1 VSADEEALSFVIGRP
16 AAHQTQRQERSMSD
30 AIKPIGM
37 PKWGLAMTEGK
48 VNAWLVE
55 EGVDIASGD
64 EILEIETSKITNVFE
79 SPVAGLLRRK
89 VAAEGETLPV
99 GALLGVVADADVS
112 EAAIDAYVEEAK
124 AAQAEAAAAA
134 VPPPEPVMVQAEG
147 WNARVLRMAPELDG
161 GAPPLLLIHG
171 FGGDLQNWQF
181 NQPDLALDRAVY
193 ALDLPGH
200 GGSSKTLNGGAD
212 VPALARAVR
221 AALAA
226 LGVERFHVAGHSL
239 GGAIALRLALDEPER
254 VVSVSLVCSAG
265 LGPEIN
271 ISYIENFIR
280 SDKRKDMKATV
291 EALFAD
297 PAFVSRDMVDD
308 LLKYKRLD
316 GVLPA
321 LRAIADAVFTGGM
334 QTDIFIDDLGTLDVP
349 VQAIWGEAD
358 AIIPVAHARTIP
370 EARRHVLAGA
380 GHMVHIEKP
389 SDVTRLIGEFVA
401 FASG

>member
-1 VSADEEALSFVIGRP
+1 
-16 AAHQTQRQERSMSD
+16 MSD

-55 EGVDIASGD
+55 EGVELSSGQ

-89 VAAEGETLPV
+89 VAAEGEMLPV
-99 GALLGVVADADVS
+99 GALLGVVADPSVP
-112 EAAIDAYVEEAK
+112 EAAIDAFVAEAK

-134 VPPPEPVMVQAEG
+134 VPPPAPVLVPTEH
-147 WNARVLRMAPELDG
+147 WIARALTLSPATDAGAAPLVLL
-161 GAPPLLLIHG
+161 HG

-181 NQPDLALDRAVY
+181 NQPDLAVDRVVH

-200 GGSSKTLNGGAD
+200 GGSSKTLTGAD
-212 VPALARAVR
+212 VSALAAAVR

-239 GGAIALRLALDEPER
+239 GGAIALQLALDEPAR
-254 VVSVSLVCSAG
+254 VASVTLVCSAG

-271 ISYIENFIR
+271 TGYIERFIR
-280 SDKRKDMKATV
+280 SEKRKDMKATV
-291 EALFAD
+291 EELFAD
-297 PAFVSRDMVDD
+297 PSFVSRDMVDD
-308 LLKYKRLD
+308 LLKYTRLD
-316 GVLPA
+316 GVLLA
-321 LRAIADAVFTGGM
+321 LRTIADAAVFSGGR
-334 QTDIFIDDLGTLDVP
+334 QTAILADRLATLDVP

-358 AIIPVAHARTIP
+358 RIIPASHANALP
-370 EARRHVLAGA
+370 EARRHLLAGA

-389 SDVTRLIGEFVA
+389 AEVNRLIGEFVA
-401 FASG
+401 FANG

>member
-1 VSADEEALSFVIGRP
+1 
-16 AAHQTQRQERSMSD
+16 MSD

-55 EGVDIASGD
+55 EGAEVAMGA

-79 SPVAGLLRRK
+79 SPHSGLLRRK
-89 VAAEGETLPV
+89 VAAEGEMLPV
-99 GALLGVVADADVS
+99 GALLGVVADAGVS
-112 EAAIDAYVEEAK
+112 EAEIDAFVEQAK

-134 VPPPEPVMVQAEG
+134 VPPPAPGIAQAEG
-147 WNARVLRMAPELDG
+147 WSVRYLKMMPQTDAG
-161 GAPPLLLIHG
+161 GPPLLLIHG
-171 FGGDLQNWQF
+171 FGGDYQNWQF
-181 NQPDLALDRAVY
+181 NQPDLAADRTVY

-200 GGSSKTLNGGAD
+200 GGSSKVLPGAD
-212 VPALARAVR
+212 VPALAAAVR
-221 AALAA
+221 GALAA
-226 LGVERFHVAGHSL
+226 LNVERFHVAGHSL
-239 GGAIALRLALDEPER
+239 GGAIGLQLALDEPKR
-254 VVSVSLVCSAG
+254 VASVTLVCSAG

-271 ISYIENFIR
+271 TQYIEAFIK
-280 SDKRKDMKATV
+280 SDKRKDMKAAV
-291 EALFAD
+291 ETLFAD

-321 LRAIADAVFTGGM
+321 LRAIADAVFAGGR
-334 QTDIFIDDLGTLDVP
+334 QTTILADRLAGLDVP
-349 VQAIWGEAD
+349 VQAIWGAGD
-358 AIIPVAHARTIP
+358 AIIPAAHAHALP
-370 EARRHVLAGA
+370 EARRHVLEGA

-389 SDVTRLIGEFVA
+389 AEVNRLIGEFVA

>member
-1 VSADEEALSFVIGRP
+1 MSAVI
-16 AAHQTQRQERSMSD
+16 E

-55 EGVDIASGD
+55 EGTEIATGD

-79 SPVAGLLRRK
+79 SPVSGLLRRK
-89 VAAEGETLPV
+89 VANEGETLPV
-99 GALLGVVADADVS
+99 GALLGVVADADVPDS
-112 EAAIDAYVEEAK
+112 ALDAYVAEAMK
-124 AAQAEAAAAA
+124 SQAEAAAAA
-134 VPPPEPVMVQAEG
+134 VPPPAPVMVAAEG
-147 WNARVLRMAPELDG
+147 WSARVLTMAPETPGDAL
-161 GAPPLLLIHG
+161 PLLLIHG

-181 NQPDLALDRAVY
+181 NQPDLATDRVVY

-200 GGSSKTLNGGAD
+200 GGSSKTLNGAD

-239 GGAIALRLALDEPER
+239 GGAIALQLALDEPKR
-254 VVSVSLVCSAG
+254 VASATLVCSAG

-271 ISYIENFIR
+271 TQYIEGFIR
-280 SDKRKDMKATV
+280 ADKRRELKTVV

-308 LLKYKRLD
+308 LLKYKRVD

-321 LRAIADAVFTGGM
+321 LRTIADAVFRDGR
-334 QTDIFIDDLGTLDVP
+334 QALVLTDRLATLDVP
-349 VQAIWGEAD
+349 VQAIWGADD
-358 AIIPVAHARTIP
+358 AIIPALHASALP
-370 EARRHVLAGA
+370 EARRHLLEGA

-389 SDVTRLIGEFVA
+389 ADVTRLIGEFAA
-401 FASG
+401 FAGG

>member
-1 VSADEEALSFVIGRP
+1 
-16 AAHQTQRQERSMSD
+16 MSD
-30 AIKPIGM
+30 AIRPIGM

-55 EGVDIASGD
+55 EGTEIAAGD

-89 VAAEGETLPV
+89 VASEGETLPV
-99 GALLGVVADADVS
+99 GALLGVVADTDVS
-112 EAAIDAYVEEAK
+112 EAALDAYVEEAK

-134 VPPPEPVMVQAEG
+134 VPPPEPVLVAAEG
-147 WNARVLRMAPELDG
+147 WYVRVLKMGPEAGTDT
-161 GAPPLLLIHG
+161 PPLLLIHG

-181 NQPDLALDRAVY
+181 NQPDLAIDRVVY
-193 ALDLPGH
+193 AIDLPGH
-200 GGSSKTLNGGAD
+200 GGSSKTISGGD

-221 AALAA
+221 SGLAA

-239 GGAIALRLALDEPER
+239 GGAIALQLALDEPKR
-254 VVSVSLVCSAG
+254 VASVTLICSAG

-271 ISYIENFIR
+271 AGYIDAFIR
-280 SDKRKDMKATV
+280 ADKRKEMKATV

-321 LRAIADAVFTGGM
+321 LRAIAGGVLSDGR
-334 QTDIFIDDLGTLDVP
+334 QTTILADRLATLEVP
-349 VQAIWGEAD
+349 VQAIWGEDD
-358 AIIPVAHARTIP
+358 AIIPAAHANAVP
-370 EARRHVLAGA
+370 EARRHVLPGA

-389 SDVTRLIGEFVA
+389 AEVTRLIGEFVA

>member
-1 VSADEEALSFVIGRP
+1 
-16 AAHQTQRQERSMSD
+16 MSD
-30 AIKPIGM
+30 AIKAIGM

-55 EGVDIASGD
+55 EGADIATGD

-79 SPVAGLLRRK
+79 SPVSGPLRRK

-99 GALLGVVADADVS
+99 GALLGVVADASVT
-112 EAAIDAYVEEAK
+112 EAEIDAFVETAK

-134 VPPPEPVMVQAEG
+134 VPPPAPELVHAEG
-147 WNARVLRMAPELDG
+147 WTARVLTMAPEAA
-161 GAPPLLLIHG
+161 GALPLLLIHG
-171 FGGDLQNWQF
+171 FGGDYQNWQF
-181 NQPDLALDRAVY
+181 NQPDLAIDRTVY

-200 GGSSKTLNGGAD
+200 GGSSKVLTGAD
-212 VPALARAVR
+212 VPGLAVAVR
-221 AALAA
+221 SALAA

-239 GGAIALRLALDEPER
+239 GGAIGLQLALDEPKR
-254 VVSVSLVCSAG
+254 VASVTLICSAG

-271 ISYIENFIR
+271 TDYIEGFIK

-291 EALFAD
+291 EKLFAD

-321 LRAIADAVFTGGM
+321 LRTIADAVFAGGH
-334 QTDIFIDDLGTLDVP
+334 QTSVFTDRLATLDVP
-349 VQAIWGEAD
+349 VQTIWGESD
-358 AIIPVAHARTIP
+358 AIIPVAHANAVP

-401 FASG
+401 FAGG

>member
-1 VSADEEALSFVIGRP
+1 
-16 AAHQTQRQERSMSD
+16 MSD

-55 EGVDIASGD
+55 DGVEVTMGQ

-79 SPVAGLLRRK
+79 SPVSGLLRRK

-99 GALLGVVADADVS
+99 GALLGVVADSSVS
-112 EAAIDAYVEEAK
+112 EAELDAFVDEARQ
-124 AAQAEAAAAA
+124 AQAAAAAAA

-147 WNARVLRMAPELDG
+147 WAARVLKMAPETDA
-161 GAPPLLLIHG
+161 GAPPLVLIHG

-181 NQPDLALDRAVY
+181 NQPDLATDRVVY

-200 GGSSKTLNGGAD
+200 GGSSKTLPGTD
-212 VPALARAVR
+212 VAGLAAAVR
-221 AALAA
+221 GALAA
-226 LGVERFHVAGHSL
+226 LGVERFHVVGHSL
-239 GGAIALRLALDEPER
+239 GGAVGLQLALDEPKR
-254 VVSVSLVCSAG
+254 VASVTLVCSAG
-265 LGPEIN
+265 LGSEIN
-271 ISYIENFIR
+271 SDYIEGFIR
-280 SDKRKDMKATV
+280 ADKRKDMKATV
-291 EALFAD
+291 ETLFAD
-297 PAFVSRDMVDD
+297 TSFVSRDMVDD

-321 LRAIADAVFTGGM
+321 LRAIADAVFAGGKQAAVLTGRLAG
-334 QTDIFIDDLGTLDVP
+334 LDVP
-349 VQAIWGEAD
+349 VQAIWGESD
-358 AIIPVAHARTIP
+358 RIIPVMHANALP

-389 SDVTRLIGEFVA
+389 AEVNRLIGEFVA

>member
-1 VSADEEALSFVIGRP
+1 
-16 AAHQTQRQERSMSD
+16 MSD

-55 EGVDIASGD
+55 EGVEVEMGQ

-79 SPVAGLLRRK
+79 SPVSGLLRRK
-89 VAAEGETLPV
+89 VAAEGDTLPV
-99 GALLGVVADADVS
+99 GALLGVVADSSVP
-112 EAAIDAYVEEAK
+112 EAELDAYVAAAK

-134 VPPPEPVMVQAEG
+134 VPPPEPVLVPAEG
-147 WNARVLRMAPELDG
+147 WTARVLTMAPESDA
-161 GAPPLLLIHG
+161 GAPPLVLIHG
-171 FGGDLQNWQF
+171 FGGDYQNWQF
-181 NQPDLALDRAVY
+181 NQPDLAVDRVVH

-200 GGSSKTLNGGAD
+200 GGSSKTLTGAD
-212 VPALARAVR
+212 VPALAAAVR

-239 GGAIALRLALDEPER
+239 GGAIGLQLALDEPKR
-254 VVSVSLVCSAG
+254 VASVTLVCSAG
-265 LGPEIN
+265 LGPDIN
-271 ISYIENFIR
+271 IGYIDAFIR

-291 EALFAD
+291 EQLFAD
-297 PAFVSRDMVDD
+297 PSFVSRDMVDD

-321 LRAIADAVFTGGM
+321 LRTIADAVFADGR
-334 QTDIFIDDLGTLDVP
+334 QTTILADKLAGLDVP

-358 AIIPVAHARTIP
+358 RIVPVAHAAAVP

-389 SDVTRLIGEFVA
+389 AEVNRLIGEFVA

>member
-1 VSADEEALSFVIGRP
+1 
-16 AAHQTQRQERSMSD
+16 MSD

-55 EGVDIASGD
+55 EGTEVAMGQ

-79 SPVAGLLRRK
+79 SPVSGLLRRK

-99 GALLGVVADADVS
+99 GALLGVVADPSVT
-112 EAAIDAYVEEAK
+112 EAAIDAHVEQAR

-134 VPPPEPVMVQAEG
+134 VPPPEPVMVPAEG
-147 WNARVLRMAPELDG
+147 WSARVLTLKPETDAG
-161 GAPPLLLIHG
+161 SPPLILLHG

-181 NQPDLALDRAVY
+181 NQPDLAVDRVVH

-200 GGSSKTLNGGAD
+200 GGSSKTLDGAN
-212 VPALARAVR
+212 VPALARAVL

-239 GGAIALRLALDEPER
+239 GGAIALQLALDVPAR
-254 VVSVSLVCSAG
+254 VASATLVNSAA
-265 LGPEIN
+265 LGTEIN
-271 ISYIENFIR
+271 TGYIEAFIK
-280 SDKRKDMKATV
+280 SDKRRDMKATV
-291 EALFAD
+291 ETLFAD
-297 PAFVSRDMVDD
+297 PSFVSRDMVED

-316 GVLPA
+316 GVLSA
-321 LRAIADAVFTGGM
+321 LRAIADAVFAGGR
-334 QTDIFIDDLGTLDVP
+334 QTTILADRLPALDVP
-349 VQAIWGEAD
+349 VQAIWGAED
-358 AIIPVAHARTIP
+358 KVIPATHANALP
-370 EARRHVLAGA
+370 EPRRHVLPGA
-380 GHMVHIEKP
+380 GHMAHIEKP
-389 SDVTRLIGEFVA
+389 AEVNRLIGDFVA

>member
-1 VSADEEALSFVIGRP
+1 
-16 AAHQTQRQERSMSD
+16 MSD

-55 EGVDIASGD
+55 DGVEVTMGQ

-79 SPVAGLLRRK
+79 SPVSGLLRRK

-99 GALLGVVADADVS
+99 GALLGVVADASVS
-112 EAAIDAYVEEAK
+112 DAELDAFVDEARQ
-124 AAQAEAAAAA
+124 AQAAAAAAA

-147 WNARVLRMAPELDG
+147 WSARVLKLAPETDA
-161 GAPPLLLIHG
+161 GAPPLVLIHG

-181 NQPDLALDRAVY
+181 NQPDLAADRVVY

-200 GGSSKTLNGGAD
+200 GGSSKTLPGTD
-212 VPALARAVR
+212 VAGLAAAVR
-221 AALAA
+221 GALAA
-226 LGVERFHVAGHSL
+226 LGVERFHVVGHSL
-239 GGAIALRLALDEPER
+239 GGAVGLQLALDEPKR
-254 VVSVSLVCSAG
+254 VASVTLVCSAG
-265 LGPEIN
+265 LGSEIN
-271 ISYIENFIR
+271 SDYIEGFIR
-280 SDKRKDMKATV
+280 ADKRKDMKATV
-291 EALFAD
+291 ETLFAD
-297 PAFVSRDMVDD
+297 TSFVSRDMVDD

-321 LRAIADAVFTGGM
+321 LRAIADAVFAGGKQAAVLTGRLAG
-334 QTDIFIDDLGTLDVP
+334 LDVP
-349 VQAIWGEAD
+349 VQAIWGESD
-358 AIIPVAHARTIP
+358 RIIPVMHANALP

-389 SDVTRLIGEFVA
+389 AEVNRLIGEFVA

>member
-1 VSADEEALSFVIGRP
+1 
-16 AAHQTQRQERSMSD
+16 MSD

-55 EGVDIASGD
+55 EGVEVTMGED
-64 EILEIETSKITNVFE
+64 ILEIETSKITNVFE
-79 SPVAGLLRRK
+79 SPVSGLLRRK

-99 GALLGVVADADVS
+99 GALLGVVADASVS
-112 EAAIDAYVEEAK
+112 EAELDAFVDEAK
-124 AAQAEAAAAA
+124 QAQAAAAAAA

-147 WNARVLRMAPELDG
+147 WSARVLKLAPETDA
-161 GAPPLLLIHG
+161 GAPPLVLIHG

-181 NQPDLALDRAVY
+181 NQPDLAADRVVY

-200 GGSSKTLNGGAD
+200 GGSSKTLPGTD
-212 VPALARAVR
+212 VAGLAAAVR
-221 AALAA
+221 GALAA
-226 LGVERFHVAGHSL
+226 LGVERFHVVGHSL
-239 GGAIALRLALDEPER
+239 GGAVGLQLALDEPKR
-254 VVSVSLVCSAG
+254 VASVTLVCSAG
-265 LGPEIN
+265 LGSEIN
-271 ISYIENFIR
+271 SDYIEGFIR
-280 SDKRKDMKATV
+280 ADKRKDMKATV
-291 EALFAD
+291 ETLFAD
-297 PAFVSRDMVDD
+297 TSFVSRDMVDD

-321 LRAIADAVFTGGM
+321 LRAIADAVFAGGKQAAVLTGRLAG
-334 QTDIFIDDLGTLDVP
+334 LDVP
-349 VQAIWGEAD
+349 VQAIWGESD
-358 AIIPVAHARTIP
+358 RIIPVAHANVLP

-389 SDVTRLIGEFVA
+389 AEVNRLIGEFVA

>member
-1 VSADEEALSFVIGRP
+1 
-16 AAHQTQRQERSMSD
+16 MSD

-55 EGVDIASGD
+55 EGVEIEMGQ

-79 SPVAGLLRRK
+79 SPVSGLLRRK

-99 GALLGVVADADVS
+99 GALLGVVADASVT
-112 EAAIDAYVEEAK
+112 EAEIDTYTAEARE
-124 AAQAEAAAAA
+124 AQAAAAAAA
-134 VPPPEPVMVQAEG
+134 VPPPEPVLVSADG
-147 WNARVLRMAPELDG
+147 WTARVLKLAPETDG
-161 GAPPLLLIHG
+161 GGPALLLLHG

-181 NQPDLALDRAVY
+181 NQPDLAVDRAVY

-200 GGSSKTLNGGAD
+200 GGSSKTLPGAD
-212 VPALARAVR
+212 LSALAVAVR
-221 AALAA
+221 AALAT

-239 GGAIALRLALDEPER
+239 GGAIALQLALDEPKR
-254 VVSVSLVCSAG
+254 VASVTLVCSAG

-271 ISYIENFIR
+271 SGYIEGFIR
-280 SDKRKDMKATV
+280 SEKRKDMKAAV
-291 EALFAD
+291 EDLFAD

-321 LRAIADAVFTGGM
+321 LRAIADAVFPAGKQGKILA
-334 QTDIFIDDLGTLDVP
+334 DHLAGLDVP
-349 VQAIWGEAD
+349 VQAIWGAED
-358 AIIPVAHARTIP
+358 RIIPAAHASAVP
-370 EARRHVLAGA
+370 EARRHVLPGA

-389 SDVTRLIGEFVA
+389 AEVNRLIGEFVA